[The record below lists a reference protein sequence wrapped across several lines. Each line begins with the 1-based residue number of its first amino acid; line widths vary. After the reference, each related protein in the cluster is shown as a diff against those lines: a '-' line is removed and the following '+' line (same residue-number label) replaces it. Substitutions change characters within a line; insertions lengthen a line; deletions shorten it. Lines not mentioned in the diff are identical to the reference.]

1 MNAAWNRLRW
11 GLIGASD
18 IAATRMIPAMRR
30 LGHDVRAVL
39 SSAPERAAAY
49 ATANAIPHATG
60 DLAALLARDD
70 IDAVYISTTNQLHG
84 PQTLAAAA
92 AGKHVLCEKPLALSL
107 HDGWSLVDACSA
119 AGVVLAVN
127 HHLPGAATHREIRR
141 LVAAG
146 AVGRPLAVRVFHAVE
161 LPERLRG
168 WRLADPHAGG
178 GVILD
183 VTCHDAAV
191 TNALLGRPVEVAAVA
206 VRQGPGEAAAED
218 AVMAAI
224 RYEGD
229 VLAQAHDAFTV
240 AHAGTGLEV
249 HGTEGSITATGVM
262 TQDPVGTVVLRDRS
276 GVREVGVDD
285 RPDLYDV
292 ILRAFF
298 EAVRE
303 GGEPTVS
310 GAQGVA
316 ALAVALAVREA
327 ARTGRTIPIRTD
339 HPGASRGLG
348 ENPGLAGSPGLS
360 TSPGPAT
367 SQVTGEGPGHGEP
380 SR

>member
-1 MNAAWNRLRW
+1 MTGAGNGLRW

-49 ATANAIPHATG
+49 ASANAIPHATG

-107 HDGWSLVDACSA
+107 DDAWSLVAACAA
-119 AGVVLAVN
+119 AGVLLAVN

-146 AVGRPLAVRVFHAVE
+146 AVGRPLAVRVFHAVQ

-168 WRLADPHAGG
+168 WRLADPEAGG

-183 VTCHDAAV
+183 VTCHDASV
-191 TNALLGRPVEVAAVA
+191 TNALLGRPVEAAAVA
-206 VRQGPGEAAAED
+206 VRQGPWEASAED
-218 AVMAAI
+218 AVMAVI

-229 VLAQAHDAFTV
+229 VLAQTHDAFTV
-240 AHAGTGLEV
+240 AHAETGLEV
-249 HGTEGSITATGVM
+249 HGTEGSIMATGVM
-262 TQDPVGTVVLRDRS
+262 TQDPVGTVALRDRS
-276 GVREVGVDD
+276 GTREVDIGD

-292 ILRAFF
+292 ILRAFGA
-298 EAVRE
+298 AVHE
-303 GGEPTVS
+303 GGEPTVT
-310 GAQGVA
+310 GAQGVH

-327 ARTGRTIPIRTD
+327 AQSARTVPVPID
-339 HPGASRGLG
+339 
-348 ENPGLAGSPGLS
+348 
-360 TSPGPAT
+360 
-367 SQVTGEGPGHGEP
+367 EP
-380 SR
+380 VP